1 MQWKWARLEDLPA
14 AELHELLALR
24 QRVFIVEQR
33 CSYQDADALD
43 LEAWHLLGSRQASL
57 LAYLRACPPR
67 ADGDGVA
74 LARVVVSAEA
84 RGQGLGRA
92 VVLEGMRRVRETFGE
107 LRITLEA
114 QSHLVDFYRSLGFEV
129 CGDEYVEDGI
139 LHRPMR
145 TER

>member
-24 QRVFIVEQR
+24 QRVFVVEQR
-33 CSYQDADALD
+33 CPYQDADALD
-43 LEAWHLLGSRQASL
+43 LEAWHLLGSREASL
-57 LAYLRACPPR
+57 LAYLRASPPR
-67 ADGDGVA
+67 GDGDGVA
-74 LARVVVSAEA
+74 LARVVVAAEA

-92 VVLEGMRRVRETFGE
+92 VVVEGMRRVREAFGE
-107 LRITLEA
+107 LQITLEA

-129 CGDEYVEDGI
+129 CGAEYLEDGI